1 MGCCCSQEEDD
12 RQFQEPHERTSLLGN
27 SQPNVPVAQQR
38 PAPPVPPS
46 RPSGSETLAQILDRS
61 AHAYIDVNA
70 VDSGRTRSQSQ
81 STKTRQY
88 GDRLN
93 SLVSVHSTLK
103 SPHTLPFGVM
113 SHASVLNEPIISRTE
128 IETIVTTSE
137 TLNTDLENMKPRV
150 KEPLATFLPS

>member
-1 MGCCCSQEEDD
+1 MGCCCSQEDDD
-12 RQFQEPHERTSLLGN
+12 RQFREPDETSSLLHN
-27 SQPNVPVAQQR
+27 SQPNVPVIQ
-38 PAPPVPPS
+38 PAPPPPVT

-70 VDSGRTRSQSQ
+70 VDSGRMRSHSQ

-93 SLVSVHSTLK
+93 SLVSVHSALK
-103 SPHTLPFGVM
+103 TPHSLPFGVM